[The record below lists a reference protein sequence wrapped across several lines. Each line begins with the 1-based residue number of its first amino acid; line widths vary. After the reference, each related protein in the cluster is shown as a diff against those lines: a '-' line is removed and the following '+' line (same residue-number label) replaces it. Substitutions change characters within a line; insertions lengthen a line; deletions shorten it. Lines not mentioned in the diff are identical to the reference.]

1 MIFLGNCDG
10 YCVPFIVYLVLAG
23 LTIFGQIAGYFLVKD
38 KSDENPPMTTNQ
50 KIRDILGTVISSAIF
65 AFILYALCTHCY
77 NKASWFLL
85 LFPFIF
91 AVLMMITAIGFGS
104 MVKK

>member
-10 YCVPFIVYLVLAG
+10 YCVPFVIYLILAI
-23 LTIFGQIAGYFLVKD
+23 LTISGQFISYFVVDD
-38 KSDENPPMTTNQ
+38 KKTEKPMTTKQ
-50 KIRDILGTVISSAIF
+50 KVRALLGTILSSGIF

-85 LFPFIF
+85 LLPFIF
-91 AVLMMITAIGFGS
+91 SFLLVIASIGFGT
-104 MVKK
+104 KLK